1 MLLHTDYKNAVKMW
15 TPDKAPKLC
24 SSAKKKREKRKEKK
38 GKLPLFFPSF
48 HSAQVTPNL
57 HL

>member
-24 SSAKKKREKRKEKK
+24 SSAKKKNERKEKK
-38 GKLPLFFPSF
+38 KKESSLFFSF
-48 HSAQVTPNL
+48 FSLSSSDA
-57 HL
+57 

>member
-24 SSAKKKREKRKEKK
+24 SSAKKKKKREKRKEKK
-38 GKLPLFFPSF
+38 GKLPLFFLLF
-48 HSAQVTPNL
+48 TQL
-57 HL
+57 K